1 MWQQSVSSTP
11 SVEVISNHTVP
22 FMISNL
28 RRTPVEKLV
37 SGDAVMQYF
46 SSIHGW
52 LPNREGH
59 TIVIT
64 SDLVFWHISVMRNN
78 NRLTFIALQAFKK
91 PGVLVLRVQNAIWSV
106 TDYKIIFSPSSP
118 QYVHKHRKITRLII
132 SCYSNSSLSAVMLQG
147 HGICC
152 DIRRLQW
159 NSTVC
164 LWRKVLG
171 SLLKRKHQKD
181 GWVWQ

>member
-11 SVEVISNHTVP
+11 SVGVISNHAVP

-28 RRTPVEKLV
+28 RRAPVEKLV

-52 LPNREGH
+52 LPNGEGH
-59 TIVIT
+59 IIVIT

-78 NRLTFIALQAFKK
+78 NRLIFIALQAFKK
-91 PGVLVLRVQNAIWSV
+91 PDVLVPWVQNAIWLV

-118 QYVHKHRKITRLII
+118 QYVHKHRKITPLII
-132 SCYSNSSLSAVMLQG
+132 SCYSNSSLSTVMLQG
-147 HGICC
+147 HGCCC
-152 DIRRLQW
+152 DMKRLQW

-164 LWRKVLG
+164 LWPKVLG
-171 SLLKRKHQKD
+171 KLLKKHQKD
-181 GWVWQ
+181 SWRWL